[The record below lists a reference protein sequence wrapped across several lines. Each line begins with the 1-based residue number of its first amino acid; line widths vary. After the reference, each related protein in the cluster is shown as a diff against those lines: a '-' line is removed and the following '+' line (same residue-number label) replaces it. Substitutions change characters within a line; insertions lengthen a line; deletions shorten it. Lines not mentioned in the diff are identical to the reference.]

1 MYSVVSHKMYR
12 YLFKIISVVLS
23 HPDHEENWCCP
34 SCALPKLSESF
45 FDDFVTSDY
54 RQEPKTN
61 PNNTIFDDSDDH
73 IVNEHIDPE
82 ENYLKIFSKN
92 MKSGQN
98 ILNIGQLNICSLRNK
113 VDEPLRIILDK
124 CKLGIL
130 AI

>member
-1 MYSVVSHKMYR
+1 MYSVVSNKMYR

-34 SCALPKLSESF
+34 SCALPKLLESF

-61 PNNTIFDDSDDH
+61 PNNTIFDDIDDH
-73 IVNEHIDPE
+73 ILNEHIDPE

-98 ILNIGQLNICSLRNK
+98 ILNIGQLNIM
-113 VDEPLRIILDK
+113 
-124 CKLGIL
+124 
-130 AI
+130 